1 MYEIY
6 QIFIPKYQGL
16 YNKKKI
22 RKIQKL
28 LFSNHFETKNY

>member
-6 QIFIPKYQGL
+6 QIFIPKYQSL
-16 YNKKKI
+16 YNTKKI

-28 LFSNHFETKNY
+28 LLLNHFETENY